1 MSATARVPGTGWY
14 VLAGAMALCGVLAAA
29 GLVARLV
36 LTWEEGTQ
44 FLAPGRQALTL
55 NPGEHVVW
63 NDHVTVFEG
72 RSYRSSKSLPDGVQV
87 TVTGSGGASV
97 VLRRA
102 SGATYKGFNTERVAV
117 MKFDIARPGRYEI
130 AIQGDFQPRVFSV
143 GPDHTGALLWTIFG
157 AIALLFLGFGAG
169 IGVAAWAF
177 IRREQARE
185 AAPRAAQ
192 TTATAPAEDARETSL
207 RQLAMIVYV
216 LQIAS
221 IIVGISLIAGVIINY
236 LTRKDVEGTWL
247 ESHFRWQIRTFWY
260 SLLWFGVG
268 LALLIVVVGFFVL
281 VAAAMWLLYRAIKG
295 WLELEER
302 RPMYA

>member
-1 MSATARVPGTGWY
+1 MSNGARGPGSGWF
-14 VLAGAMALCGVLAAA
+14 VLAGAAASCGVLAAA
-29 GLVARLV
+29 GLIAWLV

-55 NPGEHVVW
+55 RTGNHVLW

-72 RSYRSSKSLPDGVQV
+72 RSYHSSRTLPDGLQV
-87 TVTGSGGASV
+87 AVTGGDGDIA
-97 VLRRA
+97 LRSA
-102 SGATYKGFNTERVAV
+102 SGATTKGSNTERVAV
-117 MKFDIARPGRYEI
+117 MQFDIARPGRYEI
-130 AIQGDFQPRVFSV
+130 AVLGDFRPRVFSV
-143 GPDHTGALLWTIFG
+143 GPDHVGAVLWTIFG
-157 AIALLFLGFGAG
+157 AIAALFVSFGAG
-169 IGVAAWAF
+169 IGIAAWAF

-185 AAPRAAQ
+185 AAPRAAP
-192 TTATAPAEDARETSL
+192 AAPVAGDTRESAL
-207 RQLAMIVYV
+207 RRLTMIVYV

-221 IIVGISLIAGVIINY
+221 IVVGITLIAAVIINY
-236 LTRKDVEGTWL
+236 VKRRDVEGTWL

-268 LALLIVVVGFFVL
+268 LALLVVVVGIFVL
-281 VAAAMWLLYRAIKG
+281 MAAAMWLLYRAIKG

>member
-1 MSATARVPGTGWY
+1 MSAAARVPGNGWY
-14 VLAGAMALCGVLAAA
+14 VLAGAIALGGVLAAA
-29 GLVARLV
+29 GLVAWLV

-44 FLAPGRQALTL
+44 FLTPGRQALTL

-63 NDHVTVFEG
+63 NDHLTVFEG
-72 RSYRSSKSLPDGVQV
+72 RSYRSSKDLPDGVQI
-87 TVTGSGGASV
+87 TVTDGGGAGV

-102 SGATYKGFNTERVAV
+102 SGATYKGSNTERVAV
-117 MKFDIARPGRYEI
+117 MEFDIARPGRYEI
-130 AIQGDFQPRVFSV
+130 AVRGDFQPRVFSV
-143 GPDHTGALLWTIFG
+143 GPDHTGALLWTILG
-157 AIALLFLGFGAG
+157 AIALVFLGLGTG
-169 IGVAAWAF
+169 IGIAAWVF
-177 IRREQARE
+177 IQREQARE
-185 AAPRAAQ
+185 AAPRAAGA
-192 TTATAPAEDARETSL
+192 TATAGDARETSL
-207 RQLAMIVYV
+207 RQLTMIVYV

-221 IIVGISLIAGVIINY
+221 IIVGITLIAGVIINY
-236 LTRKDVEGTWL
+236 LKRKDVEGTWL

-281 VAAAMWLLYRAIKG
+281 MALAMWLLYRAIKG

>member
-1 MSATARVPGTGWY
+1 MSAAARVPGSGWY
-14 VLAGAMALCGVLAAA
+14 ILAGAMALCGVLAAA
-29 GLVARLV
+29 GLVAWLV

-44 FLAPGRQALTL
+44 FVAPGRQALEL
-55 NPGEHVVW
+55 NAGEHVVW

-72 RSYRSSKSLPDGVQV
+72 RSYQSSKELPDGVQV
-87 TVTGSGGASV
+87 TVTGGGASV

-102 SGATYKGFNTERVAV
+102 SGATYRGSSTERVAV

-130 AIQGDFQPRVFSV
+130 AVRGDFQPRVFSV

-157 AIALLFLGFGAG
+157 AIALAFLGLGTG
-169 IGVAAWAF
+169 IGIAAWVF
-177 IRREQARE
+177 IQREQARE
-185 AAPRAAQ
+185 AAPRAAEA
-192 TTATAPAEDARETSL
+192 TATTGDERETSL
-207 RQLAMIVYV
+207 RQLTMVVYI

-221 IIVGISLIAGVIINY
+221 IIVGITLIAGVIINY
-236 LTRKDVEGTWL
+236 LKRKDVEGTWL
-247 ESHFRWQIRTFWY
+247 ESHFRWQIRTFWFT
-260 SLLWFGVG
+260 LLWFGVG

-281 VAAAMWLLYRAIKG
+281 MALAMWLLYRAIKG